1 MKATNALCRILAL
14 VLGVAAL
21 VLFFVPFATITASEG
36 TLTFNAAQLAWGG
49 GAHGLAK
56 SADILFCMILT
67 VLVVI
72 GAALTFS
79 KKSAKGARW
88 FAPAVALVAAVY
100 MLVVALSKALY
111 FVDTRPLTGVTGIA
125 YTMWTPFISVALFAT
140 AIFGIAHLLLDDYIT
155 VSESK
160 GGALTI
166 PKRIVRFLRDYKSE
180 VKKIVWPGWKDVAK
194 NTIIV
199 LIICLIIGAVIWL
212 WDFGIGKLL
221 EWLLS
226 LGKAS

>member
-1 MKATNALCRILAL
+1 MKVTNALCRILAL
-14 VLGVAAL
+14 VFGVAAL

-36 TLTFNAAQLAWGG
+36 ALTFNAAQLAWGG
-49 GAHGLAK
+49 GEYGMAK

-67 VLVVI
+67 ILAVI

-88 FAPAVALVAAVY
+88 FAPAVSLIAAVY
-100 MLVVALSKALY
+100 MLVVALSKAMY
-111 FVDTRPLTGVTGIA
+111 FVDTRPLTGIKGLS
-125 YTMWTPFISVALFAT
+125 YTMWTPFISIALFAT
-140 AIFGIAHLLLDDYIT
+140 AAFGIAHLLLDDYIT

-166 PKRIVRFLRDYKSE
+166 SKRVVRFLRDYKSE
-180 VKKIVWPGWKDVAK
+180 TKKIVWPSLKDVAK
-194 NTIIV
+194 NTLIV
-199 LIICLIIGAVIWL
+199 LVICLIIGAVIWL

-221 EWLLS
+221 QWLLS
-226 LGKAS
+226 LGNAA